1 MLKSPPMTLSRSHR
15 SLTAW
20 LLYASV
26 LFSLFA
32 CGIHHGQMSAMSLS
46 GLGGGFCSLEGDGGP
61 AIDASGTD
69 QQTPHLDQLSCPLCS
84 SFSAAVAVNTAGWSL
99 PTNSATALAPIVVR
113 SWAQPPPRYS
123 WPSLNPRASP
133 LV

>member
-1 MLKSPPMTLSRSHR
+1 MKIARQTR

-20 LLYASV
+20 MLYASV
-26 LFSLFA
+26 LFSVFV
-32 CGIHHGQMSAMSLS
+32 CGIHHGQMSGLSLS
-46 GLGGGFCSLEGDGGP
+46 GLNGGFCSVSDNGP
-61 AIDASGTD
+61 GIDANGSE
-69 QQTPHLDQLSCPLCS
+69 QQTPHLEQVSCPLCS
-84 SFSAAVAVNTAGWSL
+84 SFSAAVALNADAWMLDYVPGT
-99 PTNSATALAPIVVR
+99 TVAPIVER